1 MLLPAAP
8 RFPVSLQTLVR
19 IRWGLTLPRAAIPTS
34 LAFDTTFPRA
44 LSLLE
49 ARVELHER
57 RAHHYAS
64 PAPSLPAILSASTSK
79 LPEPTKLDPSS
90 SATAPLPVLSSA
102 CPGWICYAEKTHGD
116 LLPFVSGVKS
126 PQAVAGVLVK
136 GNVVA
141 GRLGLRYVRPSSR
154 LVIAP

>member
-1 MLLPAAP
+1 VICLPYQLMVDT
-8 RFPVSLQTLVR
+8 FSLV
-19 IRWGLTLPRAAIPTS
+19 
-34 LAFDTTFPRA
+34 FDTTFPRA

-49 ARVELHER
+49 SRAELHER
-57 RAHHYAS
+57 RSHFYAS
-64 PAPSLPAILSASTSK
+64 PTPNLPSILSASTSG
-79 LPEPTKLDPSS
+79 LAAPTKLDPASS
-90 SATAPLPVLSSA
+90 SIAPLPVLSSA

-141 GRLGLRYVRPSSR
+141 GRLGLR
-154 LVIAP
+154 